1 MIKLIYL
8 MQILPDM
15 AHRLW
20 SHGKHSE
27 SDRCGRRKFL
37 RTVGGLGAAGGV
49 IAGGTSTGAGHHVED
64 IDLEPVE
71 AELSA
76 SDPTE
81 FTVHWVSGHGSQAYF
96 VFAIQVDGE
105 WIEIG
110 RAEQSAL
117 STGEHVHLTKE
128 LTVPDNVPKGDYT
141 LRVSASEA
149 YHRYPHPGEKDFPI
163 LAADASVSVADAISV
178 ERKRGLIDT
187 IRANAGEILSEDAAK
202 SLDSRAD
209 DLLDDV
215 EEALA
220 GGASA
225 PQYEEALRR
234 MINAELT
241 TSSAVAIARDP
252 ARKLGESITELL
264 TLLAFAGI
272 AKGIVRGAGRIGS
285 VVASKIDDVIS
296 QVRRGISRLSGK
308 PILPAS
314 ARRRFDEIVS
324 GVNRRV
330 TNLIDDHQN
339 KFTDAGEQI
348 VSGSAKI
355 NEALEVLTGPIVDT
369 LSEIKE
375 LTELAFTVLY
385 YNQYLT
391 QSQQTNEDG
400 EVTNPRGINKSI
412 NQKTDDLAEAIT
424 SSDLDDE
431 GGSDREQARRDQIS
445 DFEEVRDTFMSKMSI
460 IDDIQENGSLAVIVI
475 AGASILFYMVSAV
488 VSASGIGLIPAGLVA
503 GAAAKLST
511 VASIISVFIIT
522 VTGFAVAIG
531 YDFLQERM
539 QSHDE
544 TVDYIVNYERTGG
557 VAP

>member
-1 MIKLIYL
+1 M
-8 MQILPDM
+8 DM
-15 AHRLW
+15 ANRRW
-20 SHGKHSE
+20 SHGRYSE
-27 SDRCGRRKFL
+27 SGRCGRRKFL

-49 IAGGTSTGAGHHVED
+49 LAGGASTGAGHHVED
-64 IDLEPVE
+64 IDLDPAE
-71 AELSA
+71 AELTS
-76 SDPTE
+76 SEPTE

-105 WIEIG
+105 WIEVD

-117 STGEHVHLTKE
+117 DTGEHVHLQKD
-128 LTVPDNVPKGDYT
+128 LTVPDDVPEGEYT

-149 YHRYPHPGEKDFPI
+149 YHRYPYPGEKDFPI
-163 LAADASVSVADAISV
+163 LAADADVTVTDAISV
-178 ERKRGLIDT
+178 ERKDELIDT
-187 IRANAGEILSEDAAK
+187 IRANAGVILSDDAAQ

-215 EEALA
+215 EEALS
-220 GGASA
+220 GERSA
-225 PQYEEALRR
+225 PQYEEALSR
-234 MINAELT
+234 MINSELVT
-241 TSSAVAIARDP
+241 ESAVSIARDP

-285 VVASKIDDVIS
+285 IVASKFDDVMA
-296 QVRRGISRLSGK
+296 QVRRGVSRLSGK

-324 GVNRRV
+324 GVNQRV
-330 TNLIDDHQN
+330 TNLLDDHQN
-339 KFTDAGEQI
+339 KFTSAGEQI

-355 NEALEVLTGPIVDT
+355 NEALEVLTGPVVET

-391 QSQQTNEDG
+391 QSQQTNDDD
-400 EVTNPRGINKSI
+400 EVTNPRGIDKSI

-424 SSDLDDE
+424 SNDLDGE
-431 GGSDREQARRDQIS
+431 GKSDRERARRDQIS
-445 DFEEVRDTFMSKMSI
+445 EFEEVRDTFLSKMGI
-460 IDDIQENGSLAVIVI
+460 IDDIQENGSLAVIVV

-488 VSASGIGLIPAGLVA
+488 VSASGIGLVPAGLVA
-503 GAAAKLST
+503 GAASKLST
-511 VASIISVFIIT
+511 VASVISVFIIT

-531 YDFLQERM
+531 FDFLQKRM
-539 QSHDE
+539 QNHDR
-544 TVDYIVNYERTGG
+544 TVNHIVNYERSGG
-557 VAP
+557 DAR